1 MLGSALSNRKD
12 RTITLLAP
20 NAPPLLPDEQRS
32 QQRTHA
38 WLLMTPH
45 DGMGENTSE
54 ECGVSVRVGAEQQ
67 EGADH
72 HASPAHTLTT
82 APDAPHIERDMVSS
96 ALHDGA
102 PS

>member
-38 WLLMTPH
+38 
-45 DGMGENTSE
+45 
-54 ECGVSVRVGAEQQ
+54 C
-67 EGADH
+67 
-72 HASPAHTLTT
+72 
-82 APDAPHIERDMVSS
+82 SS
-96 ALHDGA
+96 
-102 PS
+102 